1 VSVLWT
7 EDAKRNRLVPLCGLL
22 VFFTYLFL
30 LCIFFGFGKTKPAMF
45 LSYIT
50 STRVLV
56 RFMSVLYHGFTF
68 VPPTNFFDCT
78 LSVMKILFHG
88 DGDPAGTNSPHGV
101 EDGIKLSPASIDGD
115 GGGDFFLPA
124 GTGMGSHSP
133 TGNSPLPSLFLL
145 HHCEVHASTRAAHSA
160 RKVAG
165 ELFLELVPLVDRVLL
180 E

>member
-101 EDGIKLSPASIDGD
+101 GDGIKLSPASIDGD
-115 GGGDFFLPA
+115 GGGDFF
-124 GTGMGSHSP
+124 SP
-133 TGNSPLPSLFLL
+133 RGDGDGQSFPDGEFPVAIPIPTSPLRGSCEYPS
-145 HHCEVHASTRAAHSA
+145 
-160 RKVAG
+160 G
-165 ELFLELVPLVDRVLL
+165 P
-180 E
+180 